1 MGPALGRA
9 PYRRGVRWTVRLAV
23 LLALLTVLAG
33 CSDDPGGAPEAET
46 PSSSPTASAAT
57 PDDVQVLFRA
67 ALKALVDQP
76 VIDFRH
82 DIYTGQALAVESK
95 GRAFQQAGWQART
108 TSPKVLGSPDAP
120 QGDDIKGSMDVRAV
134 GADLYMQLST
144 WEKPLAGCWLRT
156 GSGQVP
162 GGQLAMT
169 PGVPGYVT
177 LLGALGPQVVVE
189 QDGDSIVLGADV
201 PLRIA
206 LQLLTTGVLGLV
218 QLDASQLGGALVPV
232 GVRLSSGVLTDVE
245 LQGPDLVSAVR
256 AAGGEVPTEAEAT
269 LSELKV
275 SVRYKAGPGDAPAV
289 TAPEEDLVMTNADVE
304 ADRGC

>member
-1 MGPALGRA
+1 M
-9 PYRRGVRWTVRLAV
+9 RWTVRLAV
-23 LLALLTVLAG
+23 LALLTVLAG
-33 CSDDPGGAPEAET
+33 CSDDPAPTPEAET
-46 PSSSPTASAAT
+46 PSSSPTVSAGIA
-57 PDDVQVLFRA
+57 DDVEVVFRA
-67 ALKALVDQP
+67 GLRQLVDQP

-82 DIYTGQALAVESK
+82 DVYTGQALAIESK

-108 TSPKVLGSPDAP
+108 TSPKELGSPDAP

-144 WEKPLAGCWLRT
+144 WEEPLAGCWLRT

-177 LLGALGPQVVVE
+177 LLGALQPKVVVK
-189 QDGDSIVLGADV
+189 QDGDTLVLGADA

-218 QLDASQLGGALVPV
+218 QLDASQLDGTSVPV

-245 LQGPDLVSAVR
+245 LQGADLVSAVR
-256 AAGGEVPTEAEAT
+256 AAGGEVSPEAEAT
-269 LSELKV
+269 LSELRISV
-275 SVRYKAGPGDAPAV
+275 SYKAGPADAPAV
-289 TAPEEDLVMTNADVE
+289 TAPEDDLVMTNADVE
-304 ADRGC
+304 ANRGC